1 MISSDVIRG
10 YNDTFL
16 LSLLKEQD
24 SYGYA
29 LSKQIKDKT
38 GGQYIIKETTMYSAF
53 SRLKKNGFIESYPGD
68 ITQGKRRTYYR
79 ITPKGRDYLNDKQ
92 KEWFITKQVVDQLV
106 GGDENEYH

>member
-38 GGQYIIKETTMYSAF
+38 DGQYIIKETTMYSAF
-53 SRLKKNGFIESYPGD
+53 SRLKKNGLIESYPGD

-79 ITPKGRDYLNDKQ
+79 ITSKGRAYLKEKQ
-92 KEWFITKQVVDQLV
+92 KEWSVTKKVVDQLV
-106 GGDENEYH
+106 GGDSNEYN